1 MSKHVDIAKNLY
13 GQIVEQ
19 ARKESFYRRCG
30 VPDTVDGRFESIAV
44 HCFLVLYRL
53 KNEGEE
59 GADLA
64 QAVFDAMFEDMDGN
78 VREMGMGDVSV
89 GTEVQRMARSLL
101 GRVAAYDSALE
112 GKGDETG
119 KDRLE
124 AALGRNLYGTVT
136 VKKAH
141 LGKMADYMRREI
153 RVLSAQPFSALL
165 AGACRFGTPP
175 S

>member
-19 ARKESFYRRCG
+19 ARKEAFYRRCG

-53 KNEGEE
+53 KKEGEE

-64 QAVFDAMFEDMDGN
+64 QALFDAMFEDMDDN

-89 GTEVQRMARSLL
+89 GAEVKRMARSLL

-112 GKGDETG
+112 GNGDETG

-124 AALGRNLYGTVT
+124 TALDRNLYGTVT
-136 VKKAH
+136 VEKAD

-153 RVLSAQPFSALL
+153 KALSAQPFSALSE
-165 AGACRFGTPP
+165 GACRFGTPP